1 MIMAMYFVDLHMEAV
16 IMLSFFYKEVR
27 LRLPIDYWKTSERRE
42 ENVIYKFISFSV
54 RTALELSP
62 RCSWY
67 GRREKGWQPQW
78 TALVLT
84 KGSLQKKGEKKNL
97 YISCQHRFF
106 TLWLFLLHFLFFT
119 QRSADVRYAWA
130 SSYFQNWNNVA
141 ALLLFSFQ
149 HAVLHALSSAGSKS
163 PALTLTFRWSHIY
176 LWHSPTR
183 YRIICAFLFVWYP
196 PLHTPPDSPSP
207 PFFQT

>member
-1 MIMAMYFVDLHMEAV
+1 MYAQLWNWAPAAPGTVGEKRAGNLNELLWFWQRDL
-16 IMLSFFYKEVR
+16 YK
-27 LRLPIDYWKTSERRE
+27 
-42 ENVIYKFISFSV
+42 
-54 RTALELSP
+54 
-62 RCSWY
+62 
-67 GRREKGWQPQW
+67 RREK
-78 TALVLT
+78 
-84 KGSLQKKGEKKNL
+84 KKPL

-196 PLHTPPDSPSP
+196 PLHTPPDPPSL